1 MASRGEKSFVTTLG
15 GAPYFVVTEPIWD
28 TGPEMMG
35 HLVMLLRVDSD
46 FLAASQQGGTD
57 NQAIVAITEPEGK
70 KLLATSDTAR
80 VDAGEDV
87 ELLSLEYLITT
98 QSFTPV

>member
-1 MASRGEKSFVTTLG
+1 MTTLG

-70 KLLATSDTAR
+70 NFSLPVIRHVSMRAR
-80 VDAGEDV
+80 M
-87 ELLSLEYLITT
+87 LSCYRLST
-98 QSFTPV
+98 